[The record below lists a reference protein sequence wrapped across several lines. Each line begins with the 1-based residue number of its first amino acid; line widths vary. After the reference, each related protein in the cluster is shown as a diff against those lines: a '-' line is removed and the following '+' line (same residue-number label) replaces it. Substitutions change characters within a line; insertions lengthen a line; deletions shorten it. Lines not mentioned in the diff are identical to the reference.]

1 MVLRGTKRVRESPRC
16 TSEGL
21 GVVKLKGPRGLRV
34 GVLLTER
41 DTIPQTFLPVEALPH
56 GSKAGILGRGESM
69 RSFRWMS
76 ARLVGSLRGR
86 HLLVLDLLG
95 VVAAA
100 YVVLVLRYDNGVG
113 GARFVHFLPIVVVL
127 VAVRVTSNLW
137 FGLYNRSWR
146 FATVPDVQRIVAAVL
161 VGSAA
166 TFGIVVGASWIPG
179 VELADGFPR
188 SFWLAEMLMSGAV
201 FAGVRFGIRAASEWA
216 PRSAPVAVADHRATL
231 FYGAGRTGVLMARS
245 ARRKPDAGVVPVG
258 FLDDDST
265 LAGGLIANLPVFGG
279 LEALDRAV
287 ARTGAE
293 ALLITMPSAPGK
305 TIRSVVDAAMARG
318 LVVRTVPSMSDLLDG
333 TLDAYR
339 VRRVQVEDLLRRPT
353 GTEHAPSAKD
363 MIRDRTVLVT
373 GAGGSIGSELARQV
387 FALRPRRLVLVDR
400 AESAL
405 YLVQVELEARRRH
418 DPALGDVRAHLMNVA
433 SRPAMKQ
440 LISEERPDIIFH
452 AAAYKHVPMLETHP
466 SDAVHVNIGGTLAL
480 LDAAEAAGT
489 ERFVLVSTDKAVKP
503 SSVMG
508 ASKRIAEMLVADS
521 SQRTGRPYVSVRF
534 GNVLGSNGSV
544 VPIFQEQLEKS
555 EPLTITHPDMSRY
568 FMTIAEASWLIVDA
582 AAIGRSGDL
591 FVLDMGEPI
600 RIVDLAR
607 DLVRLAGRD
616 PDTQPIK
623 IVGLRQGEK
632 LHEELFYEAE
642 RVQSTSVAK
651 VLRAVAEAPPAS
663 VRDDIRHLLDMA
675 TGGQEHE
682 LRIALL
688 DYATHAGHPKHA
700 DHRDPDQPAMRG
712 IPIESEDESRR
723 VSNVR

>member
-1 MVLRGTKRVRESPRC
+1 MTDRNSHLRTLLPIEAWNRRPAAGVLRGP
-16 TSEGL
+16 
-21 GVVKLKGPRGLRV
+21 GPIR
-34 GVLLTER
+34 
-41 DTIPQTFLPVEALPH
+41 
-56 GSKAGILGRGESM
+56 
-69 RSFRWMS
+69 S
-76 ARLVGSLRGR
+76 ARLAAARFVGSLRGR
-86 HLLVLDLLG
+86 HLLIVDILG

-100 YVVLVLRYDNGVG
+100 YVVLVLRYDNGLG
-113 GARFVHFLPIVVVL
+113 SRRFVDFLPIVVIL
-127 VAVRVTSNLW
+127 VTARVASNVR

-146 FATVPDVQRIVAAVL
+146 FATVPDVQRIAVAVV

-166 TFGIVVGASWIPG
+166 TYGCVVVASYIPG
-179 VELADGFPR
+179 IEWTVGFPR
-188 SFWLAEMLMSGAV
+188 SFWLAELLMSGAI

-216 PRSAPVAVADHRATL
+216 PGSAPLAMPDRRATL

-245 ARRKPDAGVVPVG
+245 ARRKPGAGVVPVG
-258 FLDDDST
+258 FLDDDRA

-279 LEALDRAV
+279 LEALDHA
-287 ARTGAE
+287 ATRTGAT

-305 TIRSVVDAAMARG
+305 AIRAVVDAAMARG
-318 LVVRTVPSMSDLLDG
+318 LEVRTVPSMTDLLDG

-353 GTEHAPSAKD
+353 GSDHAPSVKE
-363 MIRDRTVLVT
+363 MIQDPTVLVT

-387 FALRPRRLVLVDR
+387 FSLRPRRLVLVDR

-405 YLVQVELEARRRH
+405 YLVQVELESRRGH

-433 SRPAMKQ
+433 SRPVMKR

-508 ASKRIAEMLVADS
+508 ASKRLAEMLVAES

-616 PDTQPIK
+616 AETQPIK

-632 LHEELFYEAE
+632 LHEELFYATE
-642 RVQSTSVAK
+642 RVEPTSVPK
-651 VLRAVAEAPPAS
+651 VLRAIAQAPPARL
-663 VRDDIRHLLDMA
+663 RDDVYALLA
-675 TGGQEHE
+675 IASGEREAE
-682 LRIALL
+682 LRAALL
-688 DYATHAGHPKHA
+688 QYAAMAGDPERPFGQPRVLRPVAIDA
-700 DHRDPDQPAMRG
+700 DEQDRHTTL
-712 IPIESEDESRR
+712 
-723 VSNVR
+723 VS